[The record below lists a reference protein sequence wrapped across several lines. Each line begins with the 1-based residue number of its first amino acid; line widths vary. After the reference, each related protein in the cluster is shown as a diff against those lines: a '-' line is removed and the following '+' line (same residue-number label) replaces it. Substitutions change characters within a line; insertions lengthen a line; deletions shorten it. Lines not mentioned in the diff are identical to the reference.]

1 MRKTLRLTV
10 KRPGVA
16 MLRDIDRRAGARARG
31 KVAAIDVESG
41 EFFLGDT
48 VLDAAILGRAELRD
62 PKHLFYFVRIGT
74 GPVSR
79 QHGGI
84 RRK

>member
-10 KRPGVA
+10 KRPDAA
-16 MLRDIDRRAGARARG
+16 MLRGINRRAGARARG

-41 EFFLGDT
+41 SFFLGDT
-48 VLDAAILGRAELRD
+48 VLEAAMLGRAELCD
-62 PKHLFYFVRIGT
+62 PKHLFYFVRIGI
-74 GPVSR
+74 GPDHR
-79 QHGGI
+79 QHGGF